1 MRERE
6 RARGWGVWGCLPVFF
21 CLPCLGRWSFVCYCL
36 ACLPCFFLHALFA
49 RPLAAQDS
57 GVGRKRTWDK
67 ESDVRAEKTRPFF
80 FFDVNVDT
88 NKDFPPH

>member
-1 MRERE
+1 MREGE
-6 RARGWGVWGCLPVFF
+6 SAGVGCD
-21 CLPCLGRWSFVCYCL
+21 FVCYCL

-80 FFDVNVDT
+80 FF
-88 NKDFPPH
+88 